1 MSAKGLFT
9 FHPMRASS
17 LGVLVA
23 QVVCAVLLCF
33 PSAINAQ
40 ENVAASRRNAIVTA
54 IEKVA
59 ASVVTINV
67 VGYERVQTADPFF
80 DNFMGLFDFA
90 PGMTRT
96 KKKAVEGIGTGFVF
110 DQQGHILT
118 NYHVLQNADH
128 FSSVTL
134 ADGRNLDVEVVGT
147 DERTDI
153 AVLKAKTDTPLP
165 YAVLG
170 NSDDLYIGEWVIAI
184 GNPFGSMITDP
195 QPSVSV
201 GVVSANHRR
210 VKREVGGGD
219 RLYQDMIQ
227 TDAAINPGNSGG
239 PLVNAEGVVVGI
251 NTMLFSQSGGYQGIG
266 FAIPGNR
273 ARKVAQEIIQF
284 GRRRNPWF
292 GFHGKAVEE
301 MNAYSLRE
309 LQIQSRSGVVVTEI
323 LKISPAYI
331 AGLQLGDVIEEVN
344 GYPVQYPQDIDF
356 INWDLFCG
364 DSVRLSIDR
373 QGIKKEVRFSVSEI
387 RTE

>member
-17 LGVLVA
+17 IGVLVA
-23 QVVCAVLLCF
+23 QVVWAVLLCF

-266 FAIPGNR
+266 FAIPSNR

-292 GFHGKAVEE
+292 GFHGKSVEE

-387 RTE
+387 RAE

>member
-266 FAIPGNR
+266 FAIPSNR

-387 RTE
+387 RAE

>member
-17 LGVLVA
+17 IGVLVA
-23 QVVCAVLLCF
+23 QVVWAVLLCF

-227 TDAAINPGNSGG
+227 TDAA
-239 PLVNAEGVVVGI
+239 
-251 NTMLFSQSGGYQGIG
+251 
-266 FAIPGNR
+266 
-273 ARKVAQEIIQF
+273 
-284 GRRRNPWF
+284 
-292 GFHGKAVEE
+292 
-301 MNAYSLRE
+301 
-309 LQIQSRSGVVVTEI
+309 
-323 LKISPAYI
+323 
-331 AGLQLGDVIEEVN
+331 
-344 GYPVQYPQDIDF
+344 
-356 INWDLFCG
+356 
-364 DSVRLSIDR
+364 
-373 QGIKKEVRFSVSEI
+373 
-387 RTE
+387 

>member
-17 LGVLVA
+17 IGVLVA

-266 FAIPGNR
+266 FAIPSNR

-292 GFHGKAVEE
+292 GFHGKSVEE